1 MLHRVMTASLQ
12 DVIEAY
18 EVTLYVAVGIGDAV
32 TDSCL
37 GNEVDDHINLVFR
50 EDLLNESHVGY
61 VTFDECP
68 IFRWT
73 FNLIQP
79 FMFRFTSW

>member
-1 MLHRVMTASLQ
+1 MLHFVMATSLQ
-12 DVIEAY
+12 DIIE
-18 EVTLYVAVGIGDAV
+18 TDKVALNTAIWVGNAV
-32 TDSCL
+32 SHTYL
-37 GNEVDDHINLVFR
+37 GSEVDDHINLVFR